1 MIGKSQLLN
10 LSLESVYKGCTVV
23 FSGNLMVKSSV
34 GEVVAL
40 QDRKSKPA
48 AVNSCDS

>member
-1 MIGKSQLLN
+1 MIGKSQVLN

-23 FSGNLMVKSSV
+23 FSGNLMEKNCL

-40 QDRKSKPA
+40 QDRNSKPA
-48 AVNSCDS
+48 AVNSCGS